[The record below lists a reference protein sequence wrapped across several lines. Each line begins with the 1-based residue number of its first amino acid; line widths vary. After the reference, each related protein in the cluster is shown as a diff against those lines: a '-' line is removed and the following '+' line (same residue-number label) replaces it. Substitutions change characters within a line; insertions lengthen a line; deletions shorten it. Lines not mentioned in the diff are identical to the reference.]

1 MSSKWSI
8 SALADAIIALATEG
22 QQFHGSTSPCFR
34 SGLRNFTSPTNSH
47 AISSEKES
55 AFLLQVCFQI
65 GCTTSTLAPTRS
77 RRSYLRFSSPYVLM
91 ISHTSLSLTSL
102 MSITNFFFFC
112 DECIWRTL
120 EGPLWLHHAHAGSHD
135 YADGRST
142 RECECALVSCQ
153 ALVQGTQHSLQVQFP
168 QDDNVQPQRWKF
180 EFLESGIPNLSESW
194 SPQSISIWMSY
205 VGS

>member
-8 SALADAIIALATEG
+8 SALADAIFALATEG

-34 SGLRNFTSPTNSH
+34 SGLRNFTSPTNYH

-91 ISHTSLSLTSL
+91 ISHTSLSLTSV
-102 MSITNFFFFC
+102 MSITIFLLWK
-112 DECIWRTL
+112 CIWRTL

-142 RECECALVSCQ
+142 RECECTLVSCQ
-153 ALVQGTQHSLQVQFP
+153 ALVQGTQHFLQVQFP
-168 QDDNVQPQRWKF
+168 QDDNVQPQRLKF
-180 EFLESGIPNLSESW
+180 EFLKSGIPNLPESW

>member
-1 MSSKWSI
+1 MQSHQKKNRPFFCKCVSR
-8 SALADAIIALATEG
+8 LDARQVPWHRQGPEEVILDS
-22 QQFHGSTSPCFR
+22 QVLMF
-34 SGLRNFTSPTNSH
+34 LWSPTHPS
-47 AISSEKES
+47 
-55 AFLLQVCFQI
+55 V
-65 GCTTSTLAPTRS
+65 S
-77 RRSYLRFSSPYVLM
+77 RALWVLW
-91 ISHTSLSLTSL
+91 
-102 MSITNFFFFC
+102 FFFFC

-153 ALVQGTQHSLQVQFP
+153 ALVQGTQHFLQVQFP
-168 QDDNVQPQRWKF
+168 QDDNVQPQRLKF
-180 EFLESGIPNLSESW
+180 EFLKSGIPNLPESW

>member
-1 MSSKWSI
+1 MQSHQKKNRPFFCKCVSR
-8 SALADAIIALATEG
+8 LDA
-22 QQFHGSTSPCFR
+22 R
-34 SGLRNFTSPTNSH
+34 
-47 AISSEKES
+47 
-55 AFLLQVCFQI
+55 QVPWHRQGPEEVILDSQVLIC
-65 GCTTSTLAPTRS
+65 
-77 RRSYLRFSSPYVLM
+77 SYM

-102 MSITNFFFFC
+102 MSITIFFFC

-180 EFLESGIPNLSESW
+180 EFLESGIPNLPESW
-194 SPQSISIWMSY
+194 SPQSISI
-205 VGS
+205 

>member
-8 SALADAIIALATEG
+8 SALADAIFALATEG

-34 SGLRNFTSPTNSH
+34 SGLRNFTSPTNYH

-91 ISHTSLSLTSL
+91 ISHTSLSLTSV
-102 MSITNFFFFC
+102 MSITIFFFC

-153 ALVQGTQHSLQVQFP
+153 ALVQGTQHFLQVQFP
-168 QDDNVQPQRWKF
+168 QDDNVQPQRLKF
-180 EFLESGIPNLSESW
+180 EFLKSGIPNLPESW